1 MKITLVAP
9 ASEVSRRRGAHPLG
23 TSYFHYYKLG
33 IATIAGATPEG
44 FDIEAIDEFVDL
56 WNPETHETDAVAI
69 SVMTALAPRAYRIA
83 DTFRRRNIPVI
94 LGGMHVTFLP
104 DEALRHA
111 DAVVTGPG
119 ELVWHHVC
127 HDLKNGHLKS
137 RYEAPCDD
145 SWISVPAAR
154 RDIFTNPK
162 YPQLDMVQFSRGCVH
177 RCLFC
182 SINVFSGGRYQRRD
196 IEEVKA
202 EFPDLRRKHL
212 MVADDN
218 LYGDRAYCLKA
229 LEALAPLNRYI
240 GIQATVNMAFD
251 EEVMDAAQR
260 AGTGAVFV
268 GLESVIGDSLNETN
282 KNHNPIERYAEA
294 VESFHRHGIFVE
306 GGLMFGFDHDDPS
319 VFERTLKFVNDID
332 LDVAQV
338 AVVTPMPGT
347 PLHQRLDAEGRIF
360 DRDWSRY
367 DCNNVVFKPKLMSVD
382 ELEKGLAWFR
392 GEYYS
397 RRSIARRSFSGWKNF
412 DLMTWATQT
421 ALNLGFRKNHR
432 LGLDYP
438 P

>member
-9 ASEVSRRRGAHPLG
+9 ASEASRRRGERPLG

-44 FDIEAIDEFVDL
+44 FDVEAVDEFVDA
-56 WNPETHETDAVAI
+56 WNPEKYETDAVAV
-69 SVMTALAPRAYRIA
+69 SVMTALAPRSYQIA
-83 DTFRRRNIPVI
+83 DIFRARNIPVI

-104 DEALRHA
+104 DEALGHA

-119 ELVWHHVC
+119 ELVWAKVC
-127 HDLKNGHLKS
+127 ADLKEGRLQK
-137 RYEAPCDD
+137 RYDAPCE
-145 SWISVPAAR
+145 SPWISVPPAR
-154 RDIFTNPK
+154 RDIFTNPF
-162 YPQLDMVQFSRGCVH
+162 YPKLDMVQFTRGCIH
-177 RCLFC
+177 RCRFC
-182 SINVFSGGRYQRRD
+182 SINVFSGGHYQRRD
-196 IEEVKA
+196 IEEVKR

-218 LYGDRAYCLKA
+218 LYGDREYCLKA
-229 LEALAPLNRYI
+229 LEALAPLNRYL
-240 GIQATVNMAFD
+240 GIQATLDMAFD
-251 EEVMDAAQR
+251 EQVMDAARR
-260 AGTGAVFV
+260 ARTGAVFV
-268 GLESVIGDSLNETN
+268 GLESVIGESLSETN

-306 GGLMFGFDHDDPS
+306 GGLMFGFDHDDPG
-319 VFERTLKFVNDID
+319 VFERTLKFVEDID

-347 PLHQRLDAEGRIF
+347 ALHKKLDKEGRIF
-360 DRDWSRY
+360 DRDWAHY
-367 DCNNVVFKPKLMSVD
+367 DCNNVVFAPKLMSAG

-392 GEYYS
+392 ERYYS
-397 RRSIARRSFSGWKNF
+397 RRAIARRSFSAWKNF
-412 DLMTWATQT
+412 DLVTWATQT
-421 ALNLGFRKNHR
+421 ALNLGFRKNHE